1 MKLLNS
7 LLRPKN
13 RHNLVVVVLMML
25 YILFDVKTP
34 KPLASLFDSVLGNV
48 VVAGF
53 AISLFMRGH
62 TVVGVLGLVA
72 AYVFVKRA
80 SVATG
85 SDAQRKFLPTEQKK
99 NQQFSAFNQFPV
111 TLEEE
116 VVNSMQPLSTHSPAT
131 NAEYKPTL
139 DSAGQATTL

>member
-7 LLRPKN
+7 LLRPRN

-72 AYVFVKRA
+72 AYVFGNVHQLRLVLTPNANIYQQNKRKT
-80 SVATG
+80 SIF
-85 SDAQRKFLPTEQKK
+85 R
-99 NQQFSAFNQFPV
+99 
-111 TLEEE
+111 
-116 VVNSMQPLSTHSPAT
+116 LSTSFR
-131 NAEYKPTL
+131 L
-139 DSAGQATTL
+139 L